1 MKKLTVLQMLHAIEK
16 AKNIYDI
23 HYCRAGVGIVFY
35 YPEKDPGGT
44 RDVHIGTIKF
54 QTRDDSW
61 RQALSV
67 DKYYPT
73 FEAMVKAEYKKIQEG
88 KMAKEL
94 KEGSVKKGGVN
105 KAPTTPRPT
114 KAPAAQAPVKCWGA
128 EHALQ
133 MAVTRIHKLDGSGA
147 TKAFVDLSIM
157 DAIVINGIRVIEG
170 KDGMFVSMPR
180 EEGKDGK
187 WYHTVIPLKREVK
200 EAIDKVVLE
209 AYGA

>member
-44 RDVHIGTIKF
+44 RDVHIGAIKF

-61 RQALSV
+61 KQALSV

-73 FEAMVKAEYKKIQEG
+73 FEAMVEAEYKKIQEG
-88 KMAKEL
+88 KMAKAL

-105 KAPTTPRPT
+105 KAPTTQRPE
-114 KAPAAQAPVKCWGA
+114 KAPAAQSVEEPIDG
-128 EHALQ
+128 LRF
-133 MAVTRIHKLDGSGA
+133 AVTRIHKMDGTGA
-147 TKAFVDLSIM
+147 TKAFADI
-157 DAIVINGIRVIEG
+157 AINDELIVNALRIVEG
-170 KDGMFVSMPR
+170 KDGLFVSMPR

-187 WYHTVIPLKREVK
+187 WYNVVVPLKREIK
-200 EAIDKVVLE
+200 DQIEKVVLE
-209 AYGA
+209 AYEA